1 MSSLAVRPIQLYIH
15 HSFAHSIIHP
25 LPSQVLYVI
34 IPVFNRWHYPRECL
48 ESLRAQTRQDFRT
61 VVVDDGS
68 TDETA
73 AALARDYPEVEVV
86 TGDGNLF
93 WTAGVNRGIRRAL
106 ALGATRVLTL
116 NNDVL
121 AAPDFVAEMLAAAD
135 HNPTAV
141 LGALEFDAATGEAI
155 YGGERLDFKTNT
167 RTDLLLEIPADRRT
181 GLHPVTY
188 LPGRGLLIPKAVID
202 RVGLFD
208 EKRLPHY
215 LADFDYTSVA
225 RRAGFPVLCNYA
237 AKLSTYPEESGQTL
251 TRKHR
256 SVKGYYQHLFGIRG
270 GGNMVNFTHFALKN
284 CPKLYLPYFLLN
296 GYARRLVGY
305 FLH

>member
-1 MSSLAVRPIQLYIH
+1 MIYL
-15 HSFAHSIIHP
+15 
-25 LPSQVLYVI
+25 I
-34 IPVFNRWHYPRECL
+34 IPVFNRWRYTRACL
-48 ESLRAQTRQDFRT
+48 DSLRAQTNQDFR
-61 VVVDDGS
+61 VIVVDDGS

-73 AALARDYPEVEVV
+73 AELARDYPEVAVV
-86 TGDGNLF
+86 TGTGSLF
-93 WTAGVNRGIRRAL
+93 WTAGVNRGIERAL
-106 ALGATRVLTL
+106 ALGADRVLTL

-121 AAPDFVAEMLAAAD
+121 TAPDFVAQMLAAAD
-135 HNPTAV
+135 KNPRAV
-141 LGALEFDAATGEAI
+141 LGALEFDANTGQAI
-155 YGGERLDFKTNT
+155 YGGERLNFKTNT
-167 RTDLLLEIPADRRT
+167 RADLLDEIPDDQRT

-202 RVGLFD
+202 KIGLFD

-225 RRAGFPVLCNYA
+225 RRAGFPVYCNYEA
-237 AKLSTYPEESGQTL
+237 RLSTYPEESGQTL

-256 SVKGYYQHLFGIRG
+256 SVKGYFQHLFGIRG

-284 CPKLYLPYFLLN
+284 CPWPYLPYFLLN

>member
-1 MSSLAVRPIQLYIH
+1 MLYI
-15 HSFAHSIIHP
+15 
-25 LPSQVLYVI
+25 I
-34 IPVFNRWHYPRECL
+34 IPVFNRWRYTRACL
-48 ESLRAQTRQDFRT
+48 ESLRQQTSQAFRT

-73 AALARDYPEVEVV
+73 AALAQDFPEVEVV

-93 WTAGVNRGIRRAL
+93 WTAGVNAGIRRAL
-106 ALGATRVLTL
+106 ALGATRVMTL
-116 NNDVL
+116 NNDVIT
-121 AAPDFVAEMLAAAD
+121 APDFVAQMLAAAD
-135 HNPTAV
+135 LHPTAV
-141 LGALEFDAATGEAI
+141 LGSLEFDANTNQVI
-155 YGGERLDFKTNT
+155 YGGERLDFRTNT
-167 RTDLLLEIPADRRT
+167 RYDLLDELPANQRL

-188 LPGRGLLIPKAVID
+188 LPGRGLLIPRAVID
-202 RVGLFD
+202 KIGLFD

-225 RRAGFPVLCNYA
+225 RRAGFPVYCNYD

-251 TRKHR
+251 TRQQR
-256 SVKGYYQHLFGIRG
+256 SLKGYYQHLFSIRG
-270 GGNMVNFTHFALKN
+270 GGNMVNFTHFAFKN
-284 CPKLYLPYFLLN
+284 CPKPYLPYFLLN

>member
-1 MSSLAVRPIQLYIH
+1 MLYI
-15 HSFAHSIIHP
+15 
-25 LPSQVLYVI
+25 V
-34 IPVFNRWHYPRECL
+34 IPVFNRWHYTRACL
-48 ESLRAQTRQDFRT
+48 ESLRQQTSQAFRT

-73 AALARDYPEVEVV
+73 AELARAYPEVEVV

-93 WTAGVNRGIRRAL
+93 WTAGVNAGIRRAL
-106 ALGATRVLTL
+106 ALGATRLMTL

-121 AAPDFVAEMLAAAD
+121 AAPDFVAQMLAAAD
-135 HNPTAV
+135 EHPTAV
-141 LGALEFDAATGEAI
+141 LGALEFDANSGEVI
-155 YGGERLDFKTNT
+155 YAGERRDFRPNA
-167 RTDLLLEIPADRRT
+167 RYDLLAELPAGQRT
-181 GLHPVTY
+181 GLHSVTY

-202 RVGLFD
+202 KIGLFD

-225 RRAGFPVLCNYA
+225 RRAGFPVYCNYA
-237 AKLSTYPEESGQTL
+237 AQLSTYPEESGQTL
-251 TRKHR
+251 TRKQR
-256 SVKGYYQHLFGIRG
+256 SLKGYFQHLFSIRG

-284 CPKLYLPYFLLN
+284 CPKPYLPYFLLN

>member
-1 MSSLAVRPIQLYIH
+1 MLYI
-15 HSFAHSIIHP
+15 
-25 LPSQVLYVI
+25 I
-34 IPVFNRWHYPRECL
+34 IPVFNRWHYTRECL
-48 ESLRAQTRQDFRT
+48 ESLRLQTNQDFRT

-73 AALARDYPEVEVV
+73 AALAREYPEVEVV

-93 WTAGVNRGIRRAL
+93 WTAGVNAGIRRAL
-106 ALGATRVLTL
+106 ALGADRVMTL
-116 NNDVL
+116 NNDVV
-121 AAPDFVAEMLAAAD
+121 AAPDFVAQMLVAAD
-135 HNPTAV
+135 QHPTAV
-141 LGALEFDAATGEAI
+141 LGALEFDANTGETI
-155 YGGERLDFKTNT
+155 YGGERLDFRTNT
-167 RTDLLLEIPADRRT
+167 RYDLLDEIPADQRT

-188 LPGRGLLIPKAVID
+188 LPGRGLLIPKAVTD
-202 RVGLFD
+202 KVGLFD

-225 RRAGFPVLCNYA
+225 RRAGFPVYCNYD

-251 TRKHR
+251 TRKQR
-256 SVKGYYQHLFGIRG
+256 SLKGYFQHLFSIRG
-270 GGNMVNFTHFALKN
+270 GGNMLNFTHFALKN
-284 CPKLYLPYFLLN
+284 CPKSYLPYFLLN

>member
-1 MSSLAVRPIQLYIH
+1 MLYI
-15 HSFAHSIIHP
+15 
-25 LPSQVLYVI
+25 I
-34 IPVFNRWHYPRECL
+34 IPVFNRWHYTRECL
-48 ESLRAQTRQDFRT
+48 ESLRAQTSQDFRT

-68 TDETA
+68 TDGTA
-73 AALARDYPEVEVV
+73 AALAHDYPEVEVV

-93 WTAGVNRGIRRAL
+93 WTAGVNAGIRRAL
-106 ALGATRVLTL
+106 ALGADRVMTL
-116 NNDVL
+116 NNDVI
-121 AAPDFVAEMLAAAD
+121 AAPDFVAQMLLAAD
-135 HNPTAV
+135 QHPTAV
-141 LGALEFDAATGEAI
+141 LGALEFDANTGETI
-155 YGGERLDFKTNT
+155 YGGERLDFRTNT
-167 RTDLLLEIPADRRT
+167 RYDLLDEIPASQRT

-188 LPGRGLLIPKAVID
+188 LPGRGLLIPKAVTD
-202 RVGLFD
+202 KVGLFD

-225 RRAGFPVLCNYA
+225 RRAGFPVYCNYD

-251 TRKHR
+251 TRKQR
-256 SVKGYYQHLFGIRG
+256 SLKGYFQHLFSIRG

-284 CPKLYLPYFLLN
+284 CPKPYLPYFLLN

>member
-1 MSSLAVRPIQLYIH
+1 MLY
-15 HSFAHSIIHP
+15 
-25 LPSQVLYVI
+25 LI
-34 IPVFNRWHYPRECL
+34 IPVFNRWRYTRACL
-48 ESLRAQTRQDFRT
+48 DSLRAQTNQDFRV

-73 AALARDYPEVEVV
+73 AALARAYPEVEVV
-86 TGDGNLF
+86 TGTGSLF
-93 WTAGVNRGIRRAL
+93 WTAGVNRGIERAL
-106 ALGATRVLTL
+106 ALGADRVLTL

-121 AAPDFVAEMLAAAD
+121 TAPDFVAQMLAAAAK
-135 HNPTAV
+135 NPRAV
-141 LGALEFDAATGEAI
+141 LGALEFDADTGKVI
-155 YGGERLDFKTNT
+155 YGGERLNFKTNT
-167 RTDLLLEIPADRRT
+167 RHDLLDEVPADQRT

-202 RVGLFD
+202 KIGLFD

-225 RRAGFPVLCNYA
+225 RRAGFPVYCNYEA
-237 AKLSTYPEESGQTL
+237 RLSTYPEESGQTL

-256 SVKGYYQHLFGIRG
+256 SLKGYFQHLFGIRG

-284 CPKLYLPYFLLN
+284 CPWPYLPYFLLN

>member
-1 MSSLAVRPIQLYIH
+1 MLYI
-15 HSFAHSIIHP
+15 
-25 LPSQVLYVI
+25 V
-34 IPVFNRWHYPRECL
+34 IPVFNRWRYTRACL
-48 ESLRAQTRQDFRT
+48 DSLRQQTTQAFRT

-73 AALARDYPEVEVV
+73 AALAHDFPEVEVV

-93 WTAGVNRGIRRAL
+93 WTAGVNAGIRRAL
-106 ALGATRVLTL
+106 ALGATRVMTL
-116 NNDVL
+116 NNDVVT
-121 AAPDFVAEMLAAAD
+121 APDFVAQMLAAAAR
-135 HNPTAV
+135 HPTAV
-141 LGALEFDAATGEAI
+141 LGALEFDADTGAAI
-155 YGGERLDFKTNT
+155 YGGERLDFRTNT
-167 RTDLLLEIPADRRT
+167 RYDLLAEVLPSQRT
-181 GLHPVTY
+181 GLHAVSY

-202 RVGLFD
+202 TIGLFD

-225 RRAGFPVLCNYA
+225 RRAGFPVFCNYDA
-237 AKLSTYPEESGQTL
+237 QLSTYPEESGQTL
-251 TRKHR
+251 TRKQR
-256 SVKGYYQHLFGIRG
+256 SVKGYFRHLFSIRG

-284 CPKLYLPYFLLN
+284 CPKPYLPYFLLN

>member
-1 MSSLAVRPIQLYIH
+1 MLYI
-15 HSFAHSIIHP
+15 
-25 LPSQVLYVI
+25 V
-34 IPVFNRWHYPRECL
+34 IPVFNRAHFTRECL
-48 ESLRAQTRQDFRT
+48 LSLRKQTDQRFRT

-68 TDETA
+68 TDGTDKM
-73 AALARDYPEVEVV
+73 LATEFPEVEVV

-93 WTAGVNRGIRRAL
+93 WTAGVNAGIRRAL
-106 ALGATRVLTL
+106 DLGATRIMTL
-116 NNDVL
+116 NNDLVTD
-121 AAPDFVAEMLAAAD
+121 PDFVAQMLAASD
-135 HNPTAV
+135 QNPTAV
-141 LGALEFDAATGEAI
+141 LGALELDIATGKPI
-155 YGGERLDFKTNT
+155 YGGEILDFRTNT
-167 RTDLLLEIPADRRT
+167 RRDLLDELKPEQYQ

-202 RVGLFD
+202 KIGLFD

-225 RRAGFPVLCNYA
+225 RRAGFPVYCNYDA
-237 AKLSTYPEESGQTL
+237 RLSTYPDESGQTL

-256 SVKGYYQHLFGIRG
+256 SLKGYFQHLFGIRG

-284 CPKLYLPYFLLN
+284 CPKPYLPYFLLN
-296 GYARRLVGY
+296 GYARRVVGY

>member
-1 MSSLAVRPIQLYIH
+1 MLYI
-15 HSFAHSIIHP
+15 
-25 LPSQVLYVI
+25 V
-34 IPVFNRWHYPRECL
+34 IPVFNRWRYTQECL
-48 ESLRAQTRQDFRT
+48 KSLRLQSSLAFRT
-61 VVVDDGS
+61 IVVDDGS

-86 TGDGNLF
+86 TGNGNLF
-93 WTAGVNRGIRRAL
+93 WTAGVNLGIRRAL
-106 ALGATRVLTL
+106 ALGATQVLTL
-116 NNDVL
+116 NNDVV
-121 AAPDFVAEMLAAAD
+121 AAPDFVAKMLAVATQR
-135 HNPTAV
+135 PSAV

-167 RTDLLLEIPADRRT
+167 RHDLLEELPPSQRT

-202 RVGLFD
+202 KIGLFD

-225 RRAGFPVLCNYA
+225 RRAGFPVYCNYDA
-237 AKLSTYPEESGQTL
+237 HLSTYPEESGQTL
-251 TRKHR
+251 TRKQR
-256 SVKGYYQHLFGIRG
+256 SLKGYLQHLFGIRG

-284 CPKLYLPYFLLN
+284 CPKPYLPYFLLN

>member
-1 MSSLAVRPIQLYIH
+1 MLYI
-15 HSFAHSIIHP
+15 
-25 LPSQVLYVI
+25 I
-34 IPVFNRWHYPRECL
+34 IPVFNRWHYTRECL
-48 ESLRAQTRQDFRT
+48 ESLRAQTSQDFRT

-73 AALARDYPEVEVV
+73 AALARDYPEVAVV

-93 WTAGVNRGIRRAL
+93 WTAGVNLGIRHAL
-106 ALGATRVLTL
+106 ALGADRVMTL
-116 NNDVL
+116 NNDVV
-121 AAPDFVAEMLAAAD
+121 AAPDFVAQMLAAAAQ
-135 HNPTAV
+135 HPTAV
-141 LGALEFDAATGEAI
+141 LGALEFDANTGETI
-155 YGGERLDFKTNT
+155 YGGERLDFRTNT
-167 RTDLLLEIPADRRT
+167 RHDLLDEIPASQRT

-188 LPGRGLLIPKAVID
+188 LPGRGLLIPKAVTDKI
-202 RVGLFD
+202 GLFD

-225 RRAGFPVLCNYA
+225 RRAGFPVYCNYD

-251 TRKHR
+251 TRKQR
-256 SVKGYYQHLFGIRG
+256 SLKGYYQHLFSIRG

-284 CPKLYLPYFLLN
+284 CPKPYLPYFLLN

>member
-1 MSSLAVRPIQLYIH
+1 MLYI
-15 HSFAHSIIHP
+15 
-25 LPSQVLYVI
+25 I
-34 IPVFNRWHYPRECL
+34 IPVFNRWHYTRECL
-48 ESLRAQTRQDFRT
+48 ESLRAQTSQEFRT

-73 AALARDYPEVEVV
+73 AALARDYPEVQVV

-93 WTAGVNRGIRRAL
+93 WTAGVNRGIEHAL
-106 ALGATRVLTL
+106 TQGADRVMTL
-116 NNDVL
+116 NNDVV
-121 AAPDFVAEMLAAAD
+121 AAPDFVAQMLATAAQ
-135 HNPTAV
+135 HPTAV
-141 LGALEFDAATGEAI
+141 LGALEFDANSGETI
-155 YGGERLDFKTNT
+155 YGGERLDFRTNT
-167 RTDLLLEIPADRRT
+167 THNLLHEIPASRRT

-188 LPGRGLLIPKAVID
+188 LPGRGLLIPRAVTD
-202 RVGLFD
+202 KVGLFD

-225 RRAGFPVLCNYA
+225 RRAGFPVYLNYD

-256 SVKGYYQHLFGIRG
+256 SLKGYYQHLFSIRG
-270 GGNMVNFTHFALKN
+270 GGNMLNFTHFALKN
-284 CPKLYLPYFLLN
+284 CPKPYLPYFLLN

>member
-1 MSSLAVRPIQLYIH
+1 MLYI
-15 HSFAHSIIHP
+15 
-25 LPSQVLYVI
+25 V
-34 IPVFNRWHYPRECL
+34 IPVFNRWRYTQACL
-48 ESLRAQTRQDFRT
+48 ESLRAQTSQAFRT

-73 AALARDYPEVEVV
+73 ATLPRNYPEVEVV
-86 TGDGNLF
+86 TGTGSLF
-93 WTAGVNRGIRRAL
+93 WTAGVNRGIERAL
-106 ALGATRVLTL
+106 VLGATRIMTL

-121 AAPDFVAEMLAAAD
+121 AAPDFVAQMLAAAD
-135 HNPTAV
+135 QHPTAV
-141 LGALEFDAATGEAI
+141 FGALEFDADTGKAI

-167 RTDLLLEIPADRRT
+167 RYDLLEELPEGQRT

-202 RVGLFD
+202 KIGLFD

-225 RRAGFPVLCNYA
+225 RRAGFSVYCNYA
-237 AKLSTYPEESGQTL
+237 AQLSTYPEESGQTL

-256 SVKGYYQHLFGIRG
+256 SLQGYFQHLFGIRG
-270 GGNMVNFTHFALKN
+270 GGNMMNFTHFALKN
-284 CPKLYLPYFLLN
+284 CPKPYLPYFLLN

>member
-1 MSSLAVRPIQLYIH
+1 MLYI
-15 HSFAHSIIHP
+15 
-25 LPSQVLYVI
+25 V
-34 IPVFNRWHYPRECL
+34 IPVFNRWHYTRECL
-48 ESLRAQTRQDFRT
+48 ESLRQQTSQDFRT

-93 WTAGVNRGIRRAL
+93 WTAGVNAGIRRAL
-106 ALGATRVLTL
+106 ALGADRVMTM
-116 NNDVL
+116 NNDVV
-121 AAPDFVAEMLAAAD
+121 AAPDFVAQMLAAAAQ
-135 HNPTAV
+135 NPTAV
-141 LGALEFDAATGEAI
+141 LGALEFDADTGEAI
-155 YGGERLDFKTNT
+155 YGGERLDFRTNT
-167 RTDLLLEIPADRRT
+167 RHDLLEEVPAGQRT

-188 LPGRGLLIPKAVID
+188 LPGRGLLIPKAVTD
-202 RVGLFD
+202 KVGLFD

-225 RRAGFPVLCNYA
+225 RRAGFPVYCNYD

-251 TRKHR
+251 TRKQR
-256 SVKGYYQHLFGIRG
+256 SLKGYYQHLFSIRG

-284 CPKLYLPYFLLN
+284 CPAPYLPYFLLN

>member
-1 MSSLAVRPIQLYIH
+1 M
-15 HSFAHSIIHP
+15 
-25 LPSQVLYVI
+25 LYVV
-34 IPVFNRWHYPRECL
+34 IPVFNRWRYTRECL
-48 ESLRAQTRQDFRT
+48 ESLRQQTSQAFRT

-73 AALARDYPEVEVV
+73 AALARDYPAVEVV

-93 WTAGVNRGIRRAL
+93 WTAGVNLGIRRAL
-106 ALGATRVLTL
+106 DLGATRVLTL
-116 NNDVL
+116 NNDVV
-121 AAPDFVAEMLAAAD
+121 AAPNFVAEMLAASDEHPA
-135 HNPTAV
+135 AV

-167 RTDLLLEIPADRRT
+167 RTDLLQELPAGQRT

-188 LPGRGLLIPKAVID
+188 LPGRGLLIPKAVIEKI
-202 RVGLFD
+202 GLFD

-237 AKLSTYPEESGQTL
+237 AQLSTYPEESGQTL
-251 TRKHR
+251 TRQQR

-284 CPKLYLPYFLLN
+284 CPRPYLPYFLLN
-296 GYARRLVGY
+296 GYARRIVGY

>member
-1 MSSLAVRPIQLYIH
+1 
-15 HSFAHSIIHP
+15 
-25 LPSQVLYVI
+25 
-34 IPVFNRWHYPRECL
+34 
-48 ESLRAQTRQDFRT
+48 
-61 VVVDDGS
+61 
-68 TDETA
+68 
-73 AALARDYPEVEVV
+73 VEVV
-86 TGDGNLF
+86 TGNGNLF
-93 WTAGVNRGIRRAL
+93 WTAGVNLGIRRAL
-106 ALGATRVLTL
+106 ALGATQVLTL
-116 NNDVL
+116 NNDVV
-121 AAPDFVAEMLAAAD
+121 AAPDFVAKMLAVATQR
-135 HNPTAV
+135 PSAV

-167 RTDLLLEIPADRRT
+167 RHDLLEELPPSQRT

-202 RVGLFD
+202 KIGLFD

-225 RRAGFPVLCNYA
+225 RRAGFPVYCNYDA
-237 AKLSTYPEESGQTL
+237 HLSTYPEESGQTL
-251 TRKHR
+251 TRKQR
-256 SVKGYYQHLFGIRG
+256 SLKGYLQHLFGIRG

-284 CPKLYLPYFLLN
+284 CPKPYLPYFLLN